1 MFEPR
6 ELDGELEAL
15 REAEAPGAIVL
26 DTEGDFETLPPEQAE
41 ELALVTERLDPASA
55 PTAWLSPDAPEILQT
70 YASETFTVG
79 MPGDG
84 SVVWTRQTDP
94 PVLICKPRLDE
105 SPADFRDFL
114 IAEALVQV
122 GLDVPEHF
130 LGFFEARYP
139 EFARVAGAQFDPNET
154 YQLAAACYDA
164 ALGLQTRD
172 VFAAWDG
179 ELFAAWLDAGEHIE
193 TRVRGLPSALARGE
207 TSFPDASELACSAI
221 KHAAELPAPF
231 DALDTTA
238 YLDHGPEYAI
248 KWLER
253 TLAELE

>member
-1 MFEPR
+1 MFTDR
-6 ELDGELEAL
+6 SLNEAVATV
-15 REAEAPGAIVL
+15 RNRHAPDALVL
-26 DTEGDFETLPPEQAE
+26 DCERDFETLPPEQAE
-41 ELALVTERLDPASA
+41 ELALVTDRLDPASA
-55 PTAWLSPDAPEILQT
+55 PAAWLPPDAPEILQT
-70 YASETFTVG
+70 YASGTFTVG

-84 SVVWTRQTDP
+84 SVVWTHQTNP